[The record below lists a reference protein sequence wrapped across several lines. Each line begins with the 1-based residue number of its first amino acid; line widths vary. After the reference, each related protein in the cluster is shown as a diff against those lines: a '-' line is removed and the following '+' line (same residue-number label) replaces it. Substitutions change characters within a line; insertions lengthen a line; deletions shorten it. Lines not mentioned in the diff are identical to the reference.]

1 MAERFSNL
9 FFILLLAFLAGVTY
23 WLDKAMESPA
33 APRENRLSYAP
44 DFTVNKLLATRMDL
58 NGRIRDTLQAAK
70 MVHYPEDDRTEL
82 ERPTFVSL
90 ARGAPLS
97 ISSNR
102 ALVTSNGGNLYF
114 HDNVRATRA
123 AQAGSSALV
132 VATDYLHVLP
142 DDNIAKTDRRVTIS
156 DASMKFEAAGME
168 LNSETRVLKLYG
180 RVTGVYHDAMTLEI
194 ENRAG
199 NKQN

>member
-1 MAERFSNL
+1 MAERFSTL
-9 FFILLLAFLAGVTY
+9 FFVLLLAFLAGLTY
-23 WLDKAMESPA
+23 WLDKAMETPV
-33 APRENRLSYAP
+33 APRESQRSQAP

-58 NGRIRDTLQAAK
+58 NGRIRDTLQAAR

-90 ARGAPLS
+90 ARGTPLS

-102 ALVTSNGGNLYF
+102 ATVSSNGGNLYF
-114 HDNVRATRA
+114 HDDVRATRA
-123 AQAGSSALV
+123 GQAGGSALV
-132 VATDYLHVLP
+132 VATDYLHVLL
-142 DDNIAKTDRRVTIS
+142 DDNIAKTDRPVTIS
-156 DASMKFEAAGME
+156 DANMSFAAAGME

-180 RVTGVYHDAMTLEI
+180 RVTGVYGDPTTLEI

-199 NKQN
+199 NQKK